1 MIESWFKNN
10 LMKKNTLVFLFVLL
24 FINAFAQNN
33 SKWSD
38 LFSYNNVL
46 AFKENNGKI
55 IAATEN
61 GVFYYDTTSGEIKKL
76 SKANGL
82 HEVKISAFDYN
93 PETNVA
99 IIGYQSGNLD
109 VVTDDAITYVV
120 DIPLSQSYTGSKSIN
135 NISINGD
142 KAVIS
147 VGYGVSIFNVNR
159 KEFGDT
165 CFFFNGS
172 TYEKVL
178 EATIKDDVVYAVTG
192 SSLKYHPLDVTFS
205 VYTSWSSV
213 AGAYTQIDS
222 KDILA
227 LATNTN
233 VYYGNVGGF
242 VAIPQSFTKVK
253 DVRLKN
259 SNIVIADLN
268 KVYVYNTSGVLQ
280 KTVDISEEV
289 NTANIIGNTVYTGT
303 QFSGIYDEN
312 KNSYKPD
319 GPYSNISYKVN
330 LLGNQIWVATGGREE
345 YNTPTY
351 TNLGYYHY
359 DGTKW
364 NYPDYFKTSTFQW
377 NILDVKPNPV
387 KPTEVYFTN
396 YSFFSGQKGIY
407 KMENNSFVKAYLQE
421 PSVPYN
427 NRVVG
432 LTFDEQNNLLCSA
445 GFFNT
450 PNQPTAGFYY
460 YNIATDSFTK
470 VPVASTYRSNDVF
483 TKDGVLYAPSPY
495 ENGGGLI
502 VYNYNN
508 TLSQMGDDASKV
520 INKTSGTPEDG
531 IISAVIDKNDD
542 LWLGGFTGLRVLP
555 GASSI
560 LTTQN
565 PKAEPIVITQN
576 NIPEELFKDLKII
589 SIDVDSGN
597 QKWVSVEGGGV
608 FYLSSNGEN
617 TIQHFTKLNSPLP
630 DDTVTDVK
638 VDQKTGKVYFSTYDG
653 IVVYQGDVINVSAD
667 FGNVK
672 VYPNP
677 VVTAQYKGNV
687 KITGLA
693 EKTNIRI
700 TDAAGNLVHQNVA
713 KGGYYEWN
721 LNNQRGV
728 RVASGIYFVLMTNED
743 GTDKATAKIAV
754 VN

>member
-1 MIESWFKNN
+1 
-10 LMKKNTLVFLFVLL
+10 MKKNTLVFLFVLL

-120 DIPLSQSYTGSKSIN
+120 EIPLSQSYTGSKSIN

>member
-1 MIESWFKNN
+1 
-10 LMKKNTLVFLFVLL
+10 MKKNTLVFLFVLL

>member
-1 MIESWFKNN
+1 
-10 LMKKNTLVFLFVLL
+10 MKKNTLVFLFVLL

-192 SSLKYHPLDVTFS
+192 SILKYHPLDVTFS
-205 VYTSWSSV
+205 VYKSWSSV

>member
-120 DIPLSQSYTGSKSIN
+120 EIPLSQSYTGSKSIN

>member
-1 MIESWFKNN
+1 
-10 LMKKNTLVFLFVLL
+10 MKKNTLVFLFVLL

-653 IVVYQGDVINVSAD
+653 IVVYQGDVINVSTD

>member
-1 MIESWFKNN
+1 
-10 LMKKNTLVFLFVLL
+10 MKKNTLVFLFVLL

-520 INKTSGTPEDG
+520 INKTNGTPEDG

>member
-1 MIESWFKNN
+1 
-10 LMKKNTLVFLFVLL
+10 MKKNTLVFLFVLL

-192 SSLKYHPLDVTFS
+192 SILKYHPLDVTFS

>member
-1 MIESWFKNN
+1 
-10 LMKKNTLVFLFVLL
+10 
-24 FINAFAQNN
+24 
-33 SKWSD
+33 
-38 LFSYNNVL
+38 
-46 AFKENNGKI
+46 
-55 IAATEN
+55 
-61 GVFYYDTTSGEIKKL
+61 
-76 SKANGL
+76 
-82 HEVKISAFDYN
+82 
-93 PETNVA
+93 
-99 IIGYQSGNLD
+99 
-109 VVTDDAITYVV
+109 
-120 DIPLSQSYTGSKSIN
+120 
-135 NISINGD
+135 
-142 KAVIS
+142 
-147 VGYGVSIFNVNR
+147 
-159 KEFGDT
+159 
-165 CFFFNGS
+165 
-172 TYEKVL
+172 
-178 EATIKDDVVYAVTG
+178 
-192 SSLKYHPLDVTFS
+192 LDVTFS

-508 TLSQMGDDASKV
+508 TISQLGDDAFKV
-520 INKTSGTPEDG
+520 INKTNGTPEDG

>member
-1 MIESWFKNN
+1 
-10 LMKKNTLVFLFVLL
+10 MKKNTLVFLFVLL

-120 DIPLSQSYTGSKSIN
+120 EIPLSQSYTGSKSIN

-213 AGAYTQIDS
+213 VGAYTQIDS

-520 INKTSGTPEDG
+520 INKTNGTPEDG

>member
-213 AGAYTQIDS
+213 VGAYTQIDS

-396 YSFFSGQKGIY
+396 YSFLSGQKGIY

>member
-1 MIESWFKNN
+1 
-10 LMKKNTLVFLFVLL
+10 MKKNTLVFLFVLL

-120 DIPLSQSYTGSKSIN
+120 EIPLSQSYTGSKSIN

-213 AGAYTQIDS
+213 VGAYTQIDS

-407 KMENNSFVKAYLQE
+407 KMDANSFVKAYLQD
-421 PSVPYN
+421 PAAPLYD
-427 NRVVG
+427 RVVG
-432 LTFDEQNNLLCSA
+432 LTFDEQNNLFCSA

-520 INKTSGTPEDG
+520 INKTNGTPEDG

>member
-120 DIPLSQSYTGSKSIN
+120 EIPLSQSYTGSKSIN

-520 INKTSGTPEDG
+520 INKTNGTPEDG

>member
-1 MIESWFKNN
+1 
-10 LMKKNTLVFLFVLL
+10 MKKNTLVFLFVLL

-120 DIPLSQSYTGSKSIN
+120 EIPLSQSYTGSKSIN

-213 AGAYTQIDS
+213 VGAYTQIDS

>member
-1 MIESWFKNN
+1 
-10 LMKKNTLVFLFVLL
+10 MKKNTLVFLFVLL

-205 VYTSWSSV
+205 VYRSWSSV

>member
-192 SSLKYHPLDVTFS
+192 SILKYHPLDVTFS